1 MKIRVS
7 DVMTRSII
15 LVHAH
20 ATAKEMATLIRD
32 NNISS
37 LIVLQDN
44 RMLGIVTEHDLAGKV
59 MAAGLD
65 PAQTNAT
72 GIMSAPVV
80 TIDSEAEIEE
90 AARLMRDHRIKKL
103 VAVKNGKAEGI
114 ITSFDM
120 IVAEPVI
127 ELFAEKSL

>member
-1 MKIRVS
+1 MALKVS
-7 DVMTRSII
+7 DVMTYNI
-15 LVHAH
+15 VFCHPD
-20 ATAKEMATLIRD
+20 ATVREIAKLMTEKR
-32 NNISS
+32 ISS
-37 LIVLQDN
+37 VIVSSESQII
-44 RMLGIVTEHDLAGKV
+44 GIVTERDLTWKV
-59 MAAGLD
+59 ISAEKDSKTTKASE
-65 PAQTNAT
+65 
-72 GIMSAPVV
+72 IMSAPVL

-103 VAVKNGKAEGI
+103 VTVKNGKAYGI